1 MDAFYGGIGD
11 DKILTERD
19 HQVLRFLAESRFCTP
34 DQLIKAGIFK
44 CSRKR
49 CLNRLIDLKKDGFLK
64 SGRLSQGQAYYFLTP
79 AGGEAIELPDPW
91 YSRRYRNARENKVVR
106 ELIYTDFAITMEV
119 KYLDRKD
126 IFDCLNGA
134 GYEALNKI
142 FKAQDRDRYFKIN
155 EVLHALILDYY
166 YSLKSLAARVS
177 AYTKLPHELRDKVVI
192 NILTFSLSRKAQLAR
207 LITKYP
213 INVKI
218 YKADLKY

>member
-1 MDAFYGGIGD
+1 MKGGG
-11 DKILTERD
+11 KILTERD

-79 AGGEAIELPDPW
+79 AGGEVAGLLDPW
-91 YSRRYRNARENKVVR
+91 YSRRYKDARENKVVR
-106 ELIYTDFAITMEV
+106 ELIYTDFAITMGV
-119 KYLDRKD
+119 KYLERKVV
-126 IFDCLNGA
+126 FELLNRA
-134 GYEALNKI
+134 GYETLNKI
-142 FKAQDRDRYFKIN
+142 FKAQDHYFKIN
-155 EVLHALILDYY
+155 EVLHVLVLDYY

-177 AYTKLPHELRDKVVI
+177 AYTKLPHDLRDKVVI